1 MATSTIATITT
12 LFLLCFPLL
21 LPDWEALLW
30 QIVTL
35 FMKQLFVRWNVSAN
49 EKRGTIITPTVNKQN
64 NKKNKTHTRT
74 RNKTKTKLQCERKR
88 LRQRLSRELEREP
101 HMREIIQWLV
111 GALLACETFS
121 ISKLEF
127 AAFGSFCH
135 FLSGVRVWKNQ
146 WRIKRILFW
155 ILKESLKNPL
165 LYLASVASTTSV
177 NESLSVLFY
186 FYLFFVSKN
195 KNSRRKR
202 KNRKCN
208 RVDDELLLKVQKNK
222 QRKTCRRSTKVIYI
236 F

>member
-74 RNKTKTKLQCERKR
+74 RNKTKTKLQCERKQTWVQR

-135 FLSGVRVWKNQ
+135 FLSGVRVWKN
-146 WRIKRILFW
+146 
-155 ILKESLKNPL
+155 P
-165 LYLASVASTTSV
+165 V
-177 NESLSVLFY
+177 
-186 FYLFFVSKN
+186 KN
-195 KNSRRKR
+195 KKNFVLNFKR
-202 KNRKCN
+202 S
-208 RVDDELLLKVQKNK
+208 QKNL
-222 QRKTCRRSTKVIYI
+222 SSI
-236 F
+236 